1 MFFFYIFFCRQEKAI
16 SKWQTYG
23 VKMLIKFIALV
34 NRVPFCFCV
43 LFYKH
48 SMLLRT
54 CKMENAEKLK
64 KNSNGIS
71 LLFVLKLT
79 F

>member
-48 SMLLRT
+48 SMLLRKCRET
-54 CKMENAEKLK
+54 EKKIDILVK
-64 KNSNGIS
+64 KKFK
-71 LLFVLKLT
+71 LFFKIL
-79 F
+79 